1 MKQLSIMIKPASA
14 ACNLRCKYCFY
25 NDVAKNR
32 ETPSHGAMSLQTAET
47 VVKKAFAYADG
58 NPVWFNF
65 QGGEPLLAGKAF
77 LRATLNDVPI
87 LLISNPRWCR
97 AALPDWS

>member
-1 MKQLSIMIKPASA
+1 MKNYTVMVKPASSL
-14 ACNLRCKYCFY
+14 CDLRCKYCFY

-77 LRATLNDVPI
+77 FRATLN
-87 LLISNPRWCR
+87 LISR
-97 AALPDWS
+97 ANIWYDFGD